1 MSHDHVDKDELE
13 DALIPEPS
21 AEELRSV
28 VEEISAHYPP
38 PRLGTELV
46 LLEVNP
52 HRAHAYW
59 TIDVEDYRA
68 AQQRTGLEHPPLVL
82 RLFDIT
88 DGTPPEQAL
97 TAFDVEVQGLQGH
110 WYLDLWKDGRTHLAD
125 IGFRDAAGRLVALA
139 RSNPVSTPSAAESP
153 DYHTLAVDTAHPA
166 GLRITDLIL
175 DPHLSDENTDVETG
189 AALEQAAP
197 SFAAPEACAPGPA
210 PMVETA
216 PATVAFQPSTSD
228 ATTIVAWPDAPAL
241 PPPEKLQADVQAYFD
256 HAAEQSAAVPVAPP
270 WQGHRPDA
278 DPALSRGLTEEPL
291 PEGWPSAEH
300 LAQLTPAGVA
310 TPVAPDPA
318 FTEPLLNQPAPAATE
333 PTPSAP
339 ASAPAPAP
347 VSLDQYVGLSSFEH
361 GRREVALEI
370 NVELHLFGRAKPG
383 TELSLYGQPVPLR
396 PDGTFSI
403 RKPLPQGAVVLP
415 LLAVDPPP
423 ASKG

>member
-1 MSHDHVDKDELE
+1 MSHDHVYKDELE
-13 DALIPEPS
+13 DALAPEPS

-59 TIDVEDYRA
+59 NIDVEDFRA
-68 AQQRTGLEHPPLVL
+68 AQQRTGLDHPPLVL

-139 RSNPVSTPSAAESP
+139 RSNAVSTPSSAESP
-153 DYHTLAVDTAHPA
+153 EYHTQAVDTTHPA
-166 GLRITDLIL
+166 GLRITDLVM
-175 DPHLSDENTDVETG
+175 DPHLSAENTDVETG

-197 SFAAPEACAPGPA
+197 SFAGTA
-210 PMVETA
+210 PMLDRPERSVESA
-216 PATVAFQPSTSD
+216 PATVAFQSSGPTG
-228 ATTIVAWPDAPAL
+228 ATLVPWPDAPAI
-241 PPPEKLQADVQAYFD
+241 PPPEKMQADVQAYFD
-256 HAAEQSAAVPVAPP
+256 DAAEQSSAAPVASP
-270 WQGHRPDA
+270 WQGHRPDM
-278 DPALSRGLTEEPL
+278 DVSRARELAEEPL
-291 PEGWPSAEH
+291 PAGWPSAEQ
-300 LAQLTPAGVA
+300 LASLTPAG
-310 TPVAPDPA
+310 A
-318 FTEPLLNQPAPAATE
+318 FTPAAADSAPADPTPRHASSAATE
-333 PTPSAP
+333 PA
-339 ASAPAPAP
+339 APAPAPTP

-370 NVELHLFGRAKPG
+370 NVELHIFGRAKPG